1 MNTTD
6 APTRPVRRARTGLSN
21 RVGRDRPRIAAR
33 KGNGGGSLPYLLV
46 LPAVLLFLMFILAPA
61 LYALVVSF
69 QARKVTGGLLGSTST
84 VVFAGLRNY
93 RSALGDSELW
103 TSILRLLVIGA
114 VTIPMTVGLALMFAL
129 MLDTARAKLTR
140 ITRLAIFLPYAV
152 PGVIATLLWGF
163 LYLPATSPIGGDHFN
178 FFGST
183 SIFFAVGNIAVWGA
197 VGFNMV
203 VIYTALRAL
212 PSEIYEAAR
221 IDGCSELQIAL
232 RIKAPLVRPAVAMC
246 TLFTVLAVLQ
256 LFNEP
261 NTLRPLSNA
270 ISSTWVPLMKIYTD
284 AFVNSD
290 IHQAAATSVLLAL
303 ATLIGSFMAARTVQA
318 RASQEEK

>member
-6 APTRPVRRARTGLSN
+6 APTRPVEQARPDL
-21 RVGRDRPRIAAR
+21 VGRDRSRSVTRRATR
-33 KGNGGGSLPYLLV
+33 RGGLPYLLV
-46 LPAVLLFLMFILAPA
+46 LPAVLLFLAFVLAPA
-61 LYALVVSF
+61 LYALVLSL

-84 VVFAGLRNY
+84 VVFAGLSNY

-103 TSILRLLVIGA
+103 ASVLRMLVIGA
-114 VTIPMTVGLALMFAL
+114 VIIPVTVGLALLFAL
-129 MLDTARAKLTR
+129 LLDTARARLTR
-140 ITRLAIFLPYAV
+140 VTRLAIFLPYAV

-163 LYLPATSPIGGDHFN
+163 LYLPATSPIGGNHFN

-183 SIFFAVGNIAVWGA
+183 SIFFSVSNIAVWGA

-212 PSEIYEAAR
+212 PPEIYEAAR

-246 TLFTVLAVLQ
+246 ALFTVLSVLQ

-290 IHQAAATSVLLAL
+290 IHQAAATSVLFAL
-303 ATLIGSFMAARTVQA
+303 ATLIGSFIMARTVQA
-318 RASQEEK
+318 RVPQEEK